1 MHFDIMAF
9 FAKVV
14 RSGGLYLENMC
25 FYLLESS
32 ELGVR
37 EPGPDG
43 CCGLQLIQYENKCV
57 QRQKIEQSKSKFK
70 GQRT

>member
-9 FAKVV
+9 LAKVV

-57 QRQKIEQSKSKFK
+57 QRQKIEQSKSMF
-70 GQRT
+70 